1 MQLMVFL
8 VVINMITDFIISII
22 VLPVYSLFSVF
33 SLPVV
38 GNIAIP
44 DDAFEALKK
53 ILTNIGYIVPLE
65 IIIPIFLISAVL
77 DHFTAIW
84 ALILRIKSFIPTMGR

>member
-1 MQLMVFL
+1 
-8 VVINMITDFIISII
+8 MITDLIINIF
-22 VLPVYSLFSVF
+22 VGVVYLILQAV

-38 GNIAIP
+38 NNIVVP
-44 DDAFEALKK
+44 DDAFDALKK

-65 IIIPIFLISAVL
+65 TIIPIFIISAVL

>member
-1 MQLMVFL
+1 
-8 VVINMITDFIISII
+8 MITDVFIN
-22 VLPVYSLFSVF
+22 VLLLPIYGLLELL

-53 ILTNIGYIVPLE
+53 ILLNIGYIVPLSSL
-65 IIIPIFLISAVL
+65 IPILVISFTL

-84 ALILRIKSFIPTMGR
+84 ALILRIKSFIPTFGR